1 MSVLNSSQLLSIPY
15 ESEVLLPICYQIS
28 YGVPEKCVE
37 VDFTRIGDF
46 TRRESD
52 CEELV
57 GVTWRVSDYEELSVG
72 YLELCLTCEELVGL
86 LSGNDGVGF
95 ENRVQSSQ
103 RY

>member
-46 TRRESD
+46 TWRVYD

-57 GVTWRVSDYEELSVG
+57 GEVNHTIKCVTDLFSFVD
-72 YLELCLTCEELVGL
+72 
-86 LSGNDGVGF
+86 F
-95 ENRVQSSQ
+95 E
-103 RY
+103 